1 MTVKQSLYLRIPKRS
16 AKDDTGRRGPMK
28 LWQRAVI
35 MTAVSLCMAGGV
47 QWMYGG
53 PETGPAI
60 DDRINEP
67 RGPAAEP
74 PRETQDPTAAYGPAL
89 ESEQKEN
96 QEEVQ

>member
-1 MTVKQSLYLRIPKRS
+1 
-16 AKDDTGRRGPMK
+16 
-28 LWQRAVI
+28 
-35 MTAVSLCMAGGV
+35 
-47 QWMYGG
+47 MYGG

-74 PRETQDPTAAYGPAL
+74 PRETEDPTAAYGPAL